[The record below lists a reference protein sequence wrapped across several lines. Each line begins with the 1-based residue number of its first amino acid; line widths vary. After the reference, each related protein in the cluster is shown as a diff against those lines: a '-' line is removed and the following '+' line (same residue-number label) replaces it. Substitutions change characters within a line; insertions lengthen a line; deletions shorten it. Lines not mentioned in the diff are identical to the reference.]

1 MTTLKM
7 LPPPS
12 NKRLY
17 RSTDVKLPGRI
28 VSSLIAVGVSVLVFH
43 NALFKYFY
51 ILNIKFLGEVLIGLA
66 FGLLGFF
73 ILPVIFVVITLWL
86 EKQITRI
93 IANIVSN
100 FWAQQNKRIQEA
112 RREKQKRKSA
122 DIERKNSEEFMN
134 AVLTDTSV
142 FVDGRIEAIVKTG
155 FFEKN
160 LIVPQI
166 VLDELHL
173 LADSS
178 DKLKRQRGRR
188 GLDVVKKL
196 KTVTKVVLIADGV
209 KGVAV
214 DGQLLDIAK
223 KYNFK
228 LMTMDFNL
236 NKLAQAK
243 DIKVLNLNELAN
255 SIKTVLLPG
264 ETITIEILQEGKEK
278 EQGVGY
284 LSDGTMVVVENTK
297 RMVGSTV
304 VATVLKV
311 IQSPAGK
318 MIFCKL

>member
-1 MTTLKM
+1 M
-7 LPPPS
+7 
-12 NKRLY
+12 
-17 RSTDVKLPGRI
+17 
-28 VSSLIAVGVSVLVFH
+28 
-43 NALFKYFY
+43 
-51 ILNIKFLGEVLIGLA
+51 
-66 FGLLGFF
+66 
-73 ILPVIFVVITLWL
+73 
-86 EKQITRI
+86 
-93 IANIVSN
+93 
-100 FWAQQNKRIQEA
+100 
-112 RREKQKRKSA
+112 
-122 DIERKNSEEFMN
+122 
-134 AVLTDTSV
+134 
-142 FVDGRIEAIVKTG
+142 
-155 FFEKN
+155 
-160 LIVPQI
+160 
-166 VLDELHL
+166 
-173 LADSS
+173 ADSS

>member
-142 FVDGRIEAIVKTG
+142 FVDGRIEAIYWP
-155 FFEKN
+155 
-160 LIVPQI
+160 IVP
-166 VLDELHL
+166 
-173 LADSS
+173 
-178 DKLKRQRGRR
+178 
-188 GLDVVKKL
+188 
-196 KTVTKVVLIADGV
+196 T
-209 KGVAV
+209 
-214 DGQLLDIAK
+214 
-223 KYNFK
+223 N
-228 LMTMDFNL
+228 
-236 NKLAQAK
+236 
-243 DIKVLNLNELAN
+243 
-255 SIKTVLLPG
+255 
-264 ETITIEILQEGKEK
+264 
-278 EQGVGY
+278 
-284 LSDGTMVVVENTK
+284 
-297 RMVGSTV
+297 
-304 VATVLKV
+304 
-311 IQSPAGK
+311 
-318 MIFCKL
+318 